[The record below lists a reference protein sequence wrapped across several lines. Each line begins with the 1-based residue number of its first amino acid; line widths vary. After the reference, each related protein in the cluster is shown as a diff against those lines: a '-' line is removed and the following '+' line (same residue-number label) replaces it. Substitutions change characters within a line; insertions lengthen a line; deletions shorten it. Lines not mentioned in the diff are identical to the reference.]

1 MIVIDMRGRRKY
13 KWGVGI
19 VLMILMLGVVI
30 APAQLTGRNYLVSMV
45 AKTFKLVP
53 IYSVD
58 VPDKR
63 IAISFDA
70 TWGTENTERLLDI
83 LDKHNVKTTFFLV
96 NIWLEKYPDVARTI
110 SERGHEIG
118 MHSATH
124 PHFSQL
130 SEAQMEK
137 ELKEN
142 FQMIQDITGQK
153 PELFRP
159 PYWDYNN
166 NVIRTVDRL
175 GFNTIQWSVDSLI
188 KDLSAQ
194 QIQDR
199 ILSKINRDIVLFHNA
214 GKYTP
219 DALIPCL
226 QLERTGIPG
235 GSISELLLKGIII
248 LIMPECREK
257 VGNSLAIQPLLKL
270 NNIYD

>member
-1 MIVIDMRGRRKY
+1 MRGRRKY
-13 KWGVGI
+13 KWGAGFILI
-19 VLMILMLGVVI
+19 VMMLGMAL

-45 AKTFKLVP
+45 TKTFKLVP

-70 TWGTENTERLLDI
+70 TWGTENTQRLLDI
-83 LDKHNVKTTFFLV
+83 LDKHQVKTTFFLV

-137 ELKEN
+137 ELRDN
-142 FQMIQDITGQK
+142 FQMIRDITGQE
-153 PELFRP
+153 PVLFRP
-159 PYWDYNN
+159 PYGDYNN

-175 GFNTIQWSVDSLI
+175 GFKTIQWSVDSLDW
-188 KDLSAQ
+188 KDLSAA
-194 QIQDR
+194 QIQER
-199 ILSKINRDIVLFHNA
+199 ILTKIKPGDIVLFHNA

-219 DALIPCL
+219 DALDPL
-226 QLERTGIPG
+226 LTTLKQQGYQVVP
-235 GSISELLLKGIII
+235 ISELLLTGDYYIDYAGVQRK
-248 LIMPECREK
+248 K
-257 VGNSLAIQPLLKL
+257 
-270 NNIYD
+270 

>member
-45 AKTFKLVP
+45 TKTFKLVP

-96 NIWLEKYPDVARTI
+96 NIWLEKYPNVARTI

-153 PELFRP
+153 PVLFRP
-159 PYWDYNN
+159 PYGDYNN

-175 GFNTIQWSVDSLI
+175 GFKTIQWSVDSLDW

-199 ILSKINRDIVLFHNA
+199 ILSKIKPGDIVLFHNA

-219 DALIPCL
+219 DALDPL
-226 QLERTGIPG
+226 LTTLKEQGYQVVP
-235 GSISELLLKGIII
+235 ISELLLQGDYYIDYAGVQRK
-248 LIMPECREK
+248 K
-257 VGNSLAIQPLLKL
+257 
-270 NNIYD
+270 